1 MRYISTI
8 EACWRLLQFLIHN
21 QDPSV
26 ERLNYH
32 LENEQQVIFPN
43 CTTTENIVT
52 KEGIK
57 RTKFTEC
64 MEANKK
70 YPTARELTYG
80 DFPTKFVWDQTQKI
94 WKERKSKFSI
104 G

>member
-8 EACWRLLQFLIHN
+8 EACWRLLQFFIHY

-32 LENEQQVIFPN
+32 LENEHQVVSPDNASI
-43 CTTTENIVT
+43 ENIVR
-52 KEGIK
+52 KEGI
-57 RTKFTEC
+57 RQTKFTKW

-70 YPTARELTYG
+70 YPVARELTYE
-80 DFPTKFVWDQTQKI
+80 DFPTKFVWHDAQKC
-94 WKERKSKFSI
+94 KKSVKQCF
-104 G
+104 

>member
-1 MRYISTI
+1 
-8 EACWRLLQFLIHN
+8 LQFLIHY

-32 LENEQQVIFPN
+32 LENEQQVVFHDNASI
-43 CTTTENIVT
+43 ENIVR
-52 KEGIK
+52 KEGV
-57 RTKFTEC
+57 RQTKFTEW

-80 DFPTKFVWDQTQKI
+80 DFPTKFVWHNTQK
-94 WKERKSKFSI
+94 
-104 G
+104 

>member
-1 MRYISTI
+1 
-8 EACWRLLQFLIHN
+8 LQFLIHY

-32 LENEQQVIFPN
+32 LENEQQVVFHDNASI
-43 CTTTENIVT
+43 ENIVR
-52 KEGIK
+52 KEGV
-57 RTKFTEC
+57 RQTKFTEW

-80 DFPTKFVWDQTQKI
+80 DFPTKFVWHNTQKCE
-94 WKERKSKFSI
+94 KKVKQSFQ
-104 G
+104 